1 MSGINPIY
9 KITVFT
15 ILALFINIEIVSGQ
29 IIINEVC
36 ASNSNLISDF
46 EGDYNDWIEITNI
59 GSEPVNLA
67 GYCLRDDADDQSQ
80 WCFPEYMLGPGE
92 YLLLFA
98 SGKDIKSIPINWK
111 TLVSEGDLWKYIIPA
126 SEIPLWRSVDF
137 NESAWSTGASGI
149 GYGDGD
155 DATTIPS
162 TLSLYMRISFNLN
175 DATQIDAAA
184 LHIDYD
190 DGFVAYINGNEIAR
204 SFVSGTPPAFDA
216 RATGLREAIM
226 YSGGK
231 PERYDISNPGSVFLN
246 GRNILAIEVHN
257 DNDGSSDMTSIP
269 FLSVLSS
276 GETGSPPPLILDL
289 QGKLFHTNFKLN
301 SDGDSLYHWLKI
313 TTFFPLFRNSQC
325 FFFFDLTGIY

>member
-67 GYCLRDDADDQSQ
+67 GYCLRDDADDHSQ

-111 TLVSEGDLWKYIIPA
+111 TLVSEGDLWKYTVPA
-126 SEIPLWRSVDF
+126 SEIPLW
-137 NESAWSTGASGI
+137 
-149 GYGDGD
+149 
-155 DATTIPS
+155 
-162 TLSLYMRISFNLN
+162 
-175 DATQIDAAA
+175 
-184 LHIDYD
+184 
-190 DGFVAYINGNEIAR
+190 
-204 SFVSGTPPAFDA
+204 
-216 RATGLREAIM
+216 
-226 YSGGK
+226 
-231 PERYDISNPGSVFLN
+231 
-246 GRNILAIEVHN
+246 
-257 DNDGSSDMTSIP
+257 
-269 FLSVLSS
+269 
-276 GETGSPPPLILDL
+276 
-289 QGKLFHTNFKLN
+289 
-301 SDGDSLYHWLKI
+301 
-313 TTFFPLFRNSQC
+313 
-325 FFFFDLTGIY
+325 